1 MRPHRRFD
9 RGNVQPGFWEKE
21 SQKVVV
27 KKIAIYAFLTMVC
40 VSCVYPFLFMFST
53 SLKATMNIFSSP
65 LELIPARPTLENYAY
80 LFRTLPILRWVSNS
94 FIVAT
99 AVTIAKI
106 VIDSMAGYTF
116 ARRSFF
122 LKNLLFVLILGTLM
136 IPTAVTMIPSFLI
149 IKNLRLLNT
158 YWGLIIPPLSF
169 PLGVFLLRQYMSTI
183 PHELE
188 DAARI
193 DGCTAFSIYARL
205 FFPLS
210 APAITVLTIFTFMQ
224 QWTSLLWPVIVTSS
238 TEMNTLTVGVA
249 RLKAESSG
257 VNWGLIMSANTVS
270 LVPIVIIFLFLQ
282 RYFIEGMTAGSLKG

>member
-1 MRPHRRFD
+1 MHLHNRT
-9 RGNVQPGFWEKE
+9 GGKQSQQGFWEKA
-21 SQKVVV
+21 SKKVIIKKLVIYLFLSVV
-27 KKIAIYAFLTMVC
+27 SL
-40 VSCVYPFLFMFST
+40 SCIYPFLFMFST

-65 LELIPARPTLENYAY
+65 MELIPAKPTLENYAY
-80 LFRTLPILRWVSNS
+80 LFRTLPILRWISNS
-94 FIVAT
+94 FIVAA
-99 AVTIAKI
+99 AVTLVKI

-116 ARRSFF
+116 ARRIFF
-122 LKNLLFVLILGTLM
+122 LKNLIFVLILGTLM
-136 IPTAVTMIPSFLI
+136 IPAAVTLIPSFLI
-149 IKNLRLLNT
+149 IKRLKLLNT

-183 PHELE
+183 PYELE

-193 DGCTAFSIYARL
+193 DGCSAFDIYARL

-224 QWTSLLWPVIVTSS
+224 QWISLLWPVIVTSS

-257 VNWGLIMSANTVS
+257 VNWGLIMSANTIS
-270 LVPIVIIFLFLQ
+270 LLPIIIVFLFLQ

>member
-1 MRPHRRFD
+1 MRPNGHRSRE
-9 RGNVQPGFWEKE
+9 GVQPAFWERE
-21 SQKVVV
+21 SRKVAV
-27 KKIAIYAFLTMVC
+27 KKIAIYAFLGAIS
-40 VSCVYPFLFMFST
+40 VSCVYPFLFMLST
-53 SLKATMNIFSSP
+53 SLKSTMNIFSSP
-65 LELIPARPTLENYAY
+65 LELIPIRPTLANYAY
-80 LFRTLPILRWVSNS
+80 LFRTLPILRWISNS
-94 FIVAT
+94 FIVA
-99 AVTIAKI
+99 ALVTVAKI
-106 VIDSMAGYTF
+106 VIDSMAGFAF

-149 IKNLRLLNT
+149 IKQLKLLNT

-183 PHELE
+183 PAELE

-193 DGCTAFSIYARL
+193 DGCSAFSIYARL

-224 QWTSLLWPVIVTSS
+224 QWTNLLWPVIVTSS
-238 TEMNTLTVGVA
+238 TEMITLTVGVA

-270 LVPIVIIFLFLQ
+270 LLPIIIVFLFLQ